1 MQSVLITGGA
11 GFIGQNLVHA
21 WRAARP
27 DDRLTVVDAMTYA
40 ANVRSLEP
48 LIADRSIQFV
58 KGDIRDAALM
68 RRLFDE
74 HKFTRVA
81 HLAAESHVD
90 RSIVD
95 PEAFLQTNV
104 LGTFTLLKAALDAWR
119 ASGAIDRARFLHV
132 STDEVYGSLGP
143 DDPAFSESSP
153 YRPNSPYAASKA
165 ASDHLVRSFVATYG
179 MPALITNCSNNYG
192 PYQHPEKLIP
202 LMIIHALE
210 GKPLPVYG
218 DGSNVRDW
226 LHVSD
231 HCEALMSVIE
241 RGRLGETYNVGGGNE
256 RNNRDVVGLI
266 CDTIDEAFAADQ
278 GPRRALSILSG
289 GVGGELP
296 LAHLLRDRPAGPR
309 SPLCDRRH
317 ETRDRTRQSMQ
328 RRLRD
333 RTAPDRSLVPRP
345 GRLVARRDQRRLPGV
360 DRQELRLPDR
370 GLNRHAHP
378 RAQRGLSALPGLAL
392 SPPARARERLLRDAD
407 GRAEREPVRGRGFL
421 FEEFRR
427 VGPHGGG
434 NPRQQSLAA
443 VRMGARARHGGRA
456 AGSRKSRRAPR
467 AARLAA
473 ARRDT
478 VQADAEAAGPQG
490 RIEPQARPAGR
501 ADPAGPDRGFSA
513 RPGAQSGCLSRRYQL
528 HAPHQGHRQ
537 PDPDR
542 PGRNRALA
550 RRGLDASTI

>member
-1 MQSVLITGGA
+1 MRADSVLITGGA

-27 DDRLTVVDAMTYA
+27 DDRLVVVDAMTYA

-48 LIADRSIQFV
+48 LIADRSILFV
-58 KGDIRDAALM
+58 KGDIGDAALM

-119 ASGAIDRARFLHV
+119 ASGTIDRARFLHV

-143 DDPAFSESSP
+143 ADPAFSESSP

-165 ASDHLVRSFVATYG
+165 ASDHLVRAFVATYG

-210 GKPLPVYG
+210 GKPLPIYG

-231 HCEALMSVIE
+231 HCDALMSVIE
-241 RGRLGETYNVGGGNE
+241 RGRVGETYNVGGGNE

-266 CDTIDEAFAADQ
+266 CDTLDQAFAADQ
-278 GPRRALSILSG
+278 EPRRALSVLSG
-289 GVGGELP
+289 GLRASLP
-296 LAHLLRDRPAGPR
+296 LAHQLRHRPAGPR

-317 ETRDRTRQSMQ
+317 QARARTRQSMQ
-328 RRLRD
+328 RR
-333 RTAPDRSLVPRP
+333 V
-345 GRLVARRDQRRLPGV
+345 
-360 DRQELRLPDR
+360 
-370 GLNRHAHP
+370 
-378 RAQRGLSALPGLAL
+378 
-392 SPPARARERLLRDAD
+392 
-407 GRAEREPVRGRGFL
+407 REP
-421 FEEFRR
+421 
-427 VGPHGGG
+427 
-434 NPRQQSLAA
+434 
-443 VRMGARARHGGRA
+443 
-456 AGSRKSRRAPR
+456 
-467 AARLAA
+467 
-473 ARRDT
+473 DC
-478 VQADAEAAGPQG
+478 
-490 RIEPQARPAGR
+490 ARPFAGISTR
-501 ADPAGPDRGFSA
+501 KTG
-513 RPGAQSGCLSRRYQL
+513 GA
-528 HAPHQGHRQ
+528 
-537 PDPDR
+537 
-542 PGRNRALA
+542 
-550 RRGLDASTI
+550 T

>member
-48 LIADRSIQFV
+48 LIADRSIGFV

-165 ASDHLVRSFVATYG
+165 ASDHLVRSFVPTYG

-210 GKPLPVYG
+210 GKPLPIYG

-226 LHVSD
+226 LHVAD
-231 HCEALMSVIE
+231 HCDALMSVIE
-241 RGRLGETYNVGGGNE
+241 RGRVGETYNVGGGNE

-266 CDTIDEAFAADQ
+266 CDTIDAGFRRRQ
-278 GPRRALSILSG
+278 RPRRALSIVSG
-289 GVGGELP
+289 GVRGGLP
-296 LAHLLRDRPAGPR
+296 LADLLCNRPAGPR

-317 ETRDRTRQSMQ
+317 ETRRPNSAIDAASGSR
-328 RRLRD
+328 
-333 RTAPDRSLVPRP
+333 PDCARP
-345 GRLVARRDQRRLPGV
+345 FAGTSTGKI
-360 DRQELRLPDR
+360 
-370 GLNRHAHP
+370 G
-378 RAQRGLSALPGLAL
+378 
-392 SPPARARERLLRDAD
+392 
-407 GRAEREPVRGRGFL
+407 
-421 FEEFRR
+421 
-427 VGPHGGG
+427 
-434 NPRQQSLAA
+434 
-443 VRMGARARHGGRA
+443 GAR
-456 AGSRKSRRAPR
+456 
-467 AARLAA
+467 
-473 ARRDT
+473 
-478 VQADAEAAGPQG
+478 
-490 RIEPQARPAGR
+490 
-501 ADPAGPDRGFSA
+501 
-513 RPGAQSGCLSRRYQL
+513 
-528 HAPHQGHRQ
+528 
-537 PDPDR
+537 
-542 PGRNRALA
+542 
-550 RRGLDASTI
+550 